1 MNIAIANFR
10 NKIDDINS
18 YLLITFAFFLPLSRA
33 GISIL
38 SVLMILMWLFQG
50 DFKKKYENL
59 KDNVVIIA
67 LVLFVGFEFISLVW
81 TTSENIGH
89 GLDQAF
95 KTTRLVLLPIL
106 VIATTLKKEYI
117 PKVITAFL
125 IGMLISEIL
134 SYGIFFEL
142 WTLRHGS
149 PSDPTPFMHHL
160 DYSTFLTFTSLLLLL
175 LNRYFDTNN
184 LKLKAFYFIYFL
196 FVTSNLFLNGGR
208 TGHLAFA
215 ISIFAV
221 GFVNIKNKF
230 IAFFSM
236 LILVI
241 AIFYAAYNISPVF
254 KQRFDAGANEISKL
268 ESNSNSKYKG
278 SFGQRLGA
286 WIVAIDMVK
295 DNHLLGTGGG
305 SEMVEFKK
313 YAQNSSSDLQVVQ
326 NITHFHNEYVHTI
339 VEYGIVGL
347 ILYLIIWYSLFKMPM
362 ENTNFSNLRVIFI
375 TVFCT
380 ASTVEV
386 LFHNQFPM
394 SLFALFVGI
403 FISLSKSQVKRKI

>member
-160 DYSTFLTFTSLLLLL
+160 DYSTFLTFTSLLLL
-175 LNRYFDTNN
+175 NRYFDTNN
-184 LKLKAFYFIYFL
+184 LKLKAFYFIYFFL
-196 FVTSNLFLNGGR
+196 FSFLFL
-208 TGHLAFA
+208 
-215 ISIFAV
+215 
-221 GFVNIKNKF
+221 
-230 IAFFSM
+230 
-236 LILVI
+236 
-241 AIFYAAYNISPVF
+241 
-254 KQRFDAGANEISKL
+254 
-268 ESNSNSKYKG
+268 
-278 SFGQRLGA
+278 
-286 WIVAIDMVK
+286 
-295 DNHLLGTGGG
+295 
-305 SEMVEFKK
+305 
-313 YAQNSSSDLQVVQ
+313 
-326 NITHFHNEYVHTI
+326 
-339 VEYGIVGL
+339 
-347 ILYLIIWYSLFKMPM
+347 LY
-362 ENTNFSNLRVIFI
+362 
-375 TVFCT
+375 
-380 ASTVEV
+380 
-386 LFHNQFPM
+386 
-394 SLFALFVGI
+394 
-403 FISLSKSQVKRKI
+403 SQ